1 MKKSQISWLSICF
14 MKFAILIYLIYKSK
28 AMYFFSFLNKVI
40 IILTL
45 EYFNTPIPCKL
56 FVNRNH
62 IFYFLWHMLDTSSL
76 SVLKHIFALTY
87 IISTLIKFSSYCL
100 FLQPQIHSN
109 NEKKM
114 INGHVIKYQTR
125 NHQDLMPLNIDST
138 NPNKKGMYIF
148 P

>member
-1 MKKSQISWLSICF
+1 MTINLF
-14 MKFAILIYLIYKSK
+14 FKFAILIYLIYKSK
-28 AMYFFSFLNKVI
+28 AVYFFSFLNKVVI
-40 IILTL
+40 IILIL
-45 EYFNTPIPCKL
+45 EYFNTPVRRKL
-56 FVNRNH
+56 FVNTNH

-76 SVLKHIFALTY
+76 SVLKHIFSLKY
-87 IISTLIKFSSYCL
+87 IICSLIKLNSYWL